1 LKISRGFMV
10 AFMKRANS
18 WTFLA
23 PFVLAKA
30 KGRVGNRFSER
41 DRENERAQARALSGW
56 ARFQVW
62 RLSTFG
68 G

>member
-1 LKISRGFMV
+1 MV

-30 KGRVGNRFSER
+30 KGRVGNRFSDGSNNIARCR
-41 DRENERAQARALSGW
+41 DTPLLD
-56 ARFQVW
+56 F
-62 RLSTFG
+62 
-68 G
+68 